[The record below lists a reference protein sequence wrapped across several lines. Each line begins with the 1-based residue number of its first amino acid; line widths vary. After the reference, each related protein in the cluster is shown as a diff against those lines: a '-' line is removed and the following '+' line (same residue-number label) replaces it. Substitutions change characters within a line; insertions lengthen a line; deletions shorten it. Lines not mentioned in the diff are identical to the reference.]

1 MGVDRATVQFLLN
14 AERVGV
20 SLERVLT
27 IGRQQFYITPEDLH
41 GLLVRNQ
48 RPCSMED
55 TRKLWNQEKGYCE
68 PFLSFIG
75 AGEVS
80 SMDISSYE
88 NATILHDLNQP
99 LPAQWD
105 EQFTLVMDC
114 GSLEHVFQYP
124 TAMANCMRAVKTGGH
139 LLIVTPA
146 NNQMGHGFY
155 QFSPELL
162 FRSLS
167 PANGFQMT
175 RMLIYEQ
182 PFTGTWYQVADP
194 ARIRTR
200 VELVNRKP
208 AYLIAC
214 AQRTSVVPI
223 LPARRSKATMPR
235 RGRRASTAARVPTAG
250 SRGFPAGLQICT
262 VSSGRFVRVI
272 TVWHPRRLSPN
283 SGAATKFKMEFQCH
297 CPTQPLRQA
306 KINRF
311 FTTRS
316 RIALLLGSA
325 SGFSMRSLTRS
336 GMDCWRG

>member
-48 RPCSMED
+48 RPCSMEN

-68 PFLSFIG
+68 PFLSFIA
-75 AGEVS
+75 AGEVL

-223 LPARRSKATMPR
+223 FASPPQQSDYAQTWQTGVDGGPR
-235 RGRRASTAARVPTAG
+235 PHGWKQRIPSGIADLYRKLRPFRPRYYRLASPTLE
-250 SRGFPAGLQICT
+250 S
-262 VSSGRFVRVI
+262 
-272 TVWHPRRLSPN
+272 
-283 SGAATKFKMEFQCH
+283 EFWC
-297 CPTQPLRQA
+297 
-306 KINRF
+306 
-311 FTTRS
+311 
-316 RIALLLGSA
+316 G
-325 SGFSMRSLTRS
+325 
-336 GMDCWRG
+336 DEV